1 MPVYKDKK
9 RGTWYVK
16 FQYKDWKNENKTIFK
31 RGFSTKKEAFN
42 WERDFILQQS
52 GSTDMSF
59 KDFAEVYKNDREA
72 RLKESTFET
81 KDNIINTK
89 IIPYFGDRKLRDI
102 TSTDIMQWQ
111 NMLLKQSSEQS
122 GKPYSRSY
130 LKTIHNQL
138 SAIFN
143 HAVKFYGLKENPAK
157 VVGNMGSEKD
167 IQMKFWT
174 QEEYKKFSEAMMD
187 VPLAYYCFQILYWCG
202 LREGELLALQ
212 PQDINLHKKTISIS
226 KTYHRSKGQDIFTSP
241 KTPKSKR
248 DVVIPDFLCDEI
260 QDYMNMCYAQK
271 PTDRLFPVS
280 KNYLIRMMKRGT
292 EKAGLDPIRV
302 HDLRHSHVSL
312 LIHLG
317 YNAVSIAQ
325 RVGHESIDITYRY
338 AHLFPTV
345 QADMADKLNS
355 VGGGD
360 FL

>member
-1 MPVYKDKK
+1 M
-9 RGTWYVK
+9 
-16 FQYKDWKNENKTIFK
+16 
-31 RGFSTKKEAFN
+31 
-42 WERDFILQQS
+42 
-52 GSTDMSF
+52 
-59 KDFAEVYKNDREA
+59 EVYKKDREP

-81 KDNIINTK
+81 KEHIIDTK
-89 IIPYFGDRKLRDI
+89 IVPYFKNKKLRDI
-102 TSTDIMQWQ
+102 TSTDIIQWQ
-111 NMLLKQSSEQS
+111 NTLLKYSNEKS

-130 LKTIHNQL
+130 LKTVHNQL

-174 QEEYKKFSEAMMD
+174 QAEYKKFSEAMMD
-187 VPLAYYCFQILYWCG
+187 VPLAYYCFNVLYWSG
-202 LREGELLALQ
+202 IREGELLALQ
-212 PQDINLHKKTISIS
+212 PQDINFDKKTISVT
-226 KTYHRSKGQDIFTSP
+226 KTYHRSKGRDIITSP

-248 DVVIPDFLCDEI
+248 NVIIPDFLCNEL

-280 KNYLIRMMKRGT
+280 KNFLTRMMKQGAK
-292 EKAGLDPIRV
+292 KAGLEAIRI

-312 LIHLG
+312 LINLG

-345 QADMADKLNS
+345 QADMADNLNS
-355 VGGGD
+355 IGGD
-360 FL
+360 IL